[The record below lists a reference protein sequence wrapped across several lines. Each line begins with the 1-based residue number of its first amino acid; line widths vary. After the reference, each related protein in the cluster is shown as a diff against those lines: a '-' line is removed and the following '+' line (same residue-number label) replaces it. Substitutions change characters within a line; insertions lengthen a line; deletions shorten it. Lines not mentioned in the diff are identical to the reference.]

1 MKKNLFILIFAC
13 ISVVLAHA
21 STDYNKYVTCEA
33 YSKSSITVG
42 SKVQISVGFSITN
55 SGKDGIY
62 ITKLVAKDPETKE
75 ILVTSTDT
83 ELLGQL
89 NGGEEKNL
97 SINLNKNVTPVFEV
111 TYSVNNQEYVYDA
124 TQYIILSITSN
135 KFGKLVYEEIEVGD
149 KTQKFSLNSGDDA
162 AITIVADEES
172 ELISLIVNSNDV
184 TSSVVNN
191 EYYISNIT
199 ASTTVKAVFKSK
211 SSEHPTFDGH
221 EYVDL
226 GLPSGSLWS
235 TTNYESYSN
244 NNSFSSWGS
253 KWTMPTKDDFQELI
267 DECDWTWT
275 CINDV
280 NGYSIRGKNGKTMF
294 LPAAGKQS
302 QSWISATGVG
312 TMLYYMTSTENGVV
326 YKWYFEADAT
336 SRSLKSA
343 FITDKISVR
352 PIAKEKNTTGISN
365 NIIIDDQNAELY
377 NLNGAKI
384 NKNQKGLIVV
394 KSKNGK
400 SKKII
405 VK

>member
-97 SINLNKNVTPVFEV
+97 SINLNKNVMPVFEV

-135 KFGKLVYEEIEVGD
+135 KFGKLVYEEIEISGN
-149 KTQKFSLNSGDDA
+149 TQKFSLNSGDNA
-162 AITIVADEES
+162 VITIVANKES
-172 ELISLIVNSNDV
+172 ELTSLIVNSNDV
-184 TSSVVNN
+184 TTSVVNN
-191 EYYISNIT
+191 EYSISNIT
-199 ASTTVKAVFKSK
+199 ARTTIKAVFDSK
-211 SSEHPTFDGH
+211 SSENPTFDGH

-235 TTNYESYSN
+235 TTNYGSYSSS
-244 NNSFSSWGS
+244 NSFSSWGG

-267 DECDWTWT
+267 DECEWTWT
-275 CINDV
+275 SVNDV
-280 NGYSIRGKNGKTMF
+280 NGYSIKGKNGKTMF
-294 LPAAGKQS
+294 LPAAGKK
-302 QSWISATGVG
+302 SWISTIGVG
-312 TMLYYMTSTENGVV
+312 TMLYYWTSTENGYVN
-326 YKWYFEADAT
+326 KWYLEADAT
-336 SRSLKSA
+336 SYSLKSA
-343 FITDKISVR
+343 FISDEMSVR
-352 PIAKEKNTTGISN
+352 PIAKEKNPTGISN
-365 NIIIDDQNAELY
+365 NIIIDDQNAEFY

-384 NKNQKGLIVV
+384 NKNQKGIIVV
-394 KSKNGK
+394 KSKDGK

>member
-1 MKKNLFILIFAC
+1 MRKILLMLIFAC

-21 STDYNKYVTCEA
+21 STDYNKYVTCKA
-33 YSKSSITVG
+33 YSISSVTVG
-42 SKVQISVGFSITN
+42 SYVQMSVGFSITN

-62 ITKLVAKDPETKE
+62 ITKLIAKDPETNE
-75 ILVTSTDT
+75 TLVTSTDT

-89 NGGEEKNL
+89 NGGEEKSL
-97 SINLNKNVTPVFEV
+97 SINLKKNVMPVFEV

-124 TQYIILSITSN
+124 TKYIILSISSN
-135 KFGKLVYEEIEVGD
+135 KFGKLVYEEIEVSGN
-149 KTQKFSLNSGDDA
+149 TQKFSLNPGDNA
-162 AITIVADEES
+162 VITIVADEES
-172 ELISLIVNSNDV
+172 ELTSLIVNSNDV

-191 EYYISNIT
+191 EYSISNIT
-199 ASTTVKAVFKSK
+199 GSTTVKAVFESK

-235 TTNYESYSN
+235 TTNYGSYSN
-244 NNSFSSWGS
+244 KNSFSSWGS
-253 KWTMPTKDDFQELI
+253 KWTMPTKEDFQELI
-267 DECDWTWT
+267 DECEWTWT
-275 CINDV
+275 CVNDV

-294 LPAAGKQS
+294 LPASGKKT
-302 QSWISATGVG
+302 WISTTGVG
-312 TMLYYMTSTENGVV
+312 TMLYYMTSTEDGFVS
-326 YKWYFEADAT
+326 KWYFEADAT

-343 FITDKISVR
+343 YISDEMSVR
-352 PIAKEKNTTGISN
+352 PIAKEKNSTGISN
-365 NIIIDDQNAELY
+365 NNIIDDPDAEFY

-384 NKNQKGLIVV
+384 NKNQKGLIVT
-394 KSKNGK
+394 KSKKQK